1 MDLVQIYFN
10 NWIHIQFLPISVHFF
25 CFYLKCFPPGSGS
38 WRENECRSGSGF
50 KALLIGQLRFF
61 FLVDIGYYVH
71 SATCRTF
78 RAKQKHFLSLFFYN
92 FVNVLILFLLITYLT
107 NCSVSVG
114 GLGATFY
121 VSYFNTALIFILIL
135 LLVVEVSPPEIYLST
150 PYEQSQLSI

>member
-1 MDLVQIYFN
+1 MNADPDRDLKLCLSDSLGV
-10 NWIHIQFLPISVHFF
+10 
-25 CFYLKCFPPGSGS
+25 
-38 WRENECRSGSGF
+38 
-50 KALLIGQLRFF
+50 F
-61 FLVDIGYYVH
+61 FLVDIGY

>member
-1 MDLVQIYFN
+1 MNTHTVFTNFRAFFLLLFKMFPSRIRIRKMNADPDLD
-10 NWIHIQFLPISVHFF
+10 
-25 CFYLKCFPPGSGS
+25 LKLCLSDSLG
-38 WRENECRSGSGF
+38 
-50 KALLIGQLRFF
+50 FF
-61 FLVDIGYYVH
+61 FLVDIGY

-150 PYEQSQLSI
+150 PYEQSQHSI